1 MYEQTASRLKS
12 FVVSLWQGLMAIPRI
27 KGTLVLTTDR
37 IIIISLLMAVMSY
50 GVYAQA
56 LIASEDMN
64 LQAGPPVGGDYVAF
78 WGAAKAVTQGEA
90 AEIYEMKNFEEHLL
104 EEGPP
109 RERYGL
115 TWQYPPTYYFFVLP
129 LALTP
134 FFFGY
139 VLWTFGTFALFLGV
153 MRKTMS
159 LQWTGVF
166 LIAALPVCFNAVI
179 TGQNGFLTASLLV
192 LAVAMPDKRPIMA
205 GIAAGLLTFKPQLGV
220 LLPFAYMAAGCW
232 RAFFTAGIT
241 ALLMVAASIGVF
253 GIETWQA
260 FINSIINVS
269 EGVKN
274 AVYPIHKMPT
284 VYAAFHKSGVPQN
297 IAMILQGLAA
307 FSAIGLILYVWRKVK
322 DWELRAAIL
331 IAAAFLCTPY
341 AYYYE
346 MTILVFPAV
355 VLVRQALRTGFLR
368 FEELSLALLWA
379 IPIFLPGLSKIM
391 GAQLGLAMVLLLLG
405 MLLRRAFFAPAEIPQ
420 DNSAEEIV
428 KESVDGQPA

>member
-1 MYEQTASRLKS
+1 MYEQTALRLKS
-12 FVVSLWQGLMAIPRI
+12 FILSLWQRLMAIPRI

-37 IIIISLLMAVMSY
+37 IVMISLLMAVMSY
-50 GVYAQA
+50 GVYGQA
-56 LIASEDMN
+56 LIASDDMN

-78 WGAAKAVTQGEA
+78 WGAAKAVAQGEA
-90 AEIYEMKNFEEHLL
+90 AEIYELKNFEAHLL

-115 TWQYPPTYYFFVLP
+115 TWQYPPSYYFFVMP

-139 VLWTFGTFALFLGV
+139 LLWTFGTFALFLGV

-192 LAVAMPDKRPIMA
+192 LAVALPDKRPIMA

-232 RAFFTAGIT
+232 RAFFSAAIT
-241 ALLMVAASIGVF
+241 ALLMMAASIGVF
-253 GIETWQA
+253 GLETWQA
-260 FINSIINVS
+260 FIHAIINVS
-269 EGVKN
+269 EGVKSSL
-274 AVYPIHKMPT
+274 YPIHKMPT
-284 VYAAFHKSGVPQN
+284 VFAAFHKSGVSRE

-307 FSAIGLILYVWRKVK
+307 VSAIGLVLYVWRKVK

-331 IAAAFLCTPY
+331 MAAVFLCTPY

-346 MTILVFPAV
+346 MTILIFPAV

-368 FEELSLALLWA
+368 FEELGLAVLWA
-379 IPIFLPGLSKIM
+379 IPMFLPGVSKFM
-391 GAQLGLAMVLLLLG
+391 GAQLGLVMVLLLLG
-405 MLLRRAFFAPAEIPQ
+405 MLLRRAFFARIEAIEAKQPA
-420 DNSAEEIV
+420 AAV
-428 KESVDGQPA
+428 KESANGQPA